1 MRKTKVL
8 KPSKKDLVVIN
19 PLTGLKIKEEGQE
32 IVMST
37 YWARRLKCGDV
48 VEVKSQ
54 AKSQEPKESKEETK
68 KSQNNKNKKAEE

>member
-1 MRKTKVL
+1 MRKTKVV

-37 YWARRLKCGDV
+37 YWARRLMCGDV
-48 VEVKSQ
+48 VEVKTQ
-54 AKSQEPKESKEETK
+54 PKESKEETK
-68 KSQNNKNKKAEE
+68 KSQTNKNKKAEE